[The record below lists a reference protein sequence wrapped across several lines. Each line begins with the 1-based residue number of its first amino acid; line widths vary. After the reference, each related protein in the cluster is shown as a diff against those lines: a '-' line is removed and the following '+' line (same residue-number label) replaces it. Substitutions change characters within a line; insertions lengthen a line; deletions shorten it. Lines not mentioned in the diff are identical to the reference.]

1 MFDLRFGSPV
11 GIDERHV
18 VVVAKLQLY
27 REEGIP
33 CFELPR
39 SIPDNWTSEAKE
51 EIHAY

>member
-1 MFDLRFGSPV
+1 M
-11 GIDERHV
+11 DERHV